1 MARINKQGNKA
12 RAVPAKASK
21 KMDVLIKDAN
31 PAPPS
36 ALLLFLQALA
46 SDLALQF
53 CLCPHPSRVG
63 YLSYSFCSS
72 LRPVSGLL
80 AGVMETQQKGNSLV
94 FVENSGEHAS
104 QNWLDPST

>member
-12 RAVPAKASK
+12 RAVPTKASK

-36 ALLLFLQALA
+36 ALLLFLPALA

-53 CLCPHPSRVG
+53 CLAAQAQVSKTRSPWSRSDFQEKEAFAHIPPG
-63 YLSYSFCSS
+63 
-72 LRPVSGLL
+72 SGTS
-80 AGVMETQQKGNSLV
+80 AT
-94 FVENSGEHAS
+94 AS
-104 QNWLDPST
+104 AAL